1 MTNENRKITP
11 TDEALARLLD
21 KSPGAPPSPRL
32 KAQILQAALASEASD
47 TNMPDANIIAFAPRR
62 KAVSG
67 WLVGGALAASLVI
80 GIWAGAT
87 GIASTLVSAPL
98 ELAGFQ
104 TDIPADETASY
115 DMTYGL
121 TPGDYL

>member
-32 KAQILQAALASEASD
+32 KAQILKAAQADETPA
-47 TNMPDANIIAFAPRR
+47 TNVIAFASRR